1 TSEIRTVLATPLLRE
16 DAPIGAIHIRRT
28 EVRPFTEKQIALL
41 KTFAA
46 QAVIAIENVR
56 LFKEL
61 QERNAE
67 LREALEHQTA
77 TAEVLGI
84 ISRSPTDV
92 QPVLDAIVESAAKV
106 CGIDD
111 VVLRLHEATMMV
123 PRAHFGSMPIARVE
137 ISIDEPQYLWL
148 REHGALHIPDIRAQI
163 DFPMI
168 GSAANYRTHLS
179 APLRQQGKLI
189 GTLAARRIEV
199 RPFTPAQIQLLE
211 T

>member
-1 TSEIRTVLATPLLRE
+1 VQRDGDVIDRATPVGRAVIDQQTTHVHDLQAAEADFPLSKSRGIAAGLRTVLATPLLQKGT
-16 DAPIGAIHIRRT
+16 AVGAILIRRR
-28 EVRPFTEKQIALL
+28 EVRPFSARQIKLL
-41 KTFAA
+41 ETFAA

-61 QERNAE
+61 QERNSE

-77 TAEVLGI
+77 TSEVLGI

-92 QPVLDAIVESAAKV
+92 QPVLDAIVESAARV

-111 VVLRLHEATMMV
+111 VVLRLHEGTMMV

-148 REHGALHIPDIRAQI
+148 REHGALHIPDVNEQNDSQI
-163 DFPMI
+163 
-168 GSAANYRTHLS
+168 
-179 APLRQQGKLI
+179 
-189 GTLAARRIEV
+189 
-199 RPFTPAQIQLLE
+199 
-211 T
+211 

>member
-1 TSEIRTVLATPLLRE
+1 
-16 DAPIGAIHIRRT
+16 
-28 EVRPFTEKQIALL
+28 
-41 KTFAA
+41 
-46 QAVIAIENVR
+46 
-56 LFKEL
+56 
-61 QERNAE
+61 
-67 LREALEHQTA
+67 
-77 TAEVLGI
+77 
-84 ISRSPTDV
+84 
-92 QPVLDAIVESAAKV
+92 
-106 CGIDD
+106 
-111 VVLRLHEATMMV
+111 
-123 PRAHFGSMPIARVE
+123 HFGSMPIARVE

-211 T
+211 TFADQAVIALENVRLFQELKESLEQQTATSEILGVIASSPTNIQPVLNTIAENAGRICGTPDVSIVR